1 MKEITNTLA
10 KKKYIVLRTDETK
23 TMQIVPQIVSTLRLE
38 LTFWDDSAGYLR
50 KLKIEFNKYLFK
62 KYLFKKSDKD
72 CVSFKQV
79 IMI

>member
-62 KYLFKKSDKD
+62 KSEKD
-72 CVSFKQV
+72 CVSFNWL
-79 IMI
+79 MIWKTS